1 MKGQHGPVA
10 CRSVLRE
17 LGIADWWRVDV
28 GEAGD
33 VWLVAV
39 DYRPDSKVS
48 HRAEASRLAWP
59 GARLPA
65 ASSWRA
71 LRRSSAPRPE

>member
-1 MKGQHGPVA
+1 VLHHAAAEPEARLWAVA

-33 VWLVAV
+33 GWLVAV
-39 DYRPDSKVS
+39 DYRPSV
-48 HRAEASRLAWP
+48 RAQP
-59 GARLPA
+59 
-65 ASSWRA
+65 
-71 LRRSSAPRPE
+71 